1 MSRGKNEYVTPVY
14 TPKNIQPTAPYGG
27 GSIIILGC
35 ISHECKLDLV
45 TIQGNLSGDQCIR
58 DVLQP
63 VVLPHFDNHPL
74 ATRPVYMDDNTR
86 HHLSRAV
93 ATYLQSEAVS
103 AVPWPAMSP
112 VLNPIEHVWDMVGR
126 RIHAREPPVQN
137 IRQLE
142 EHRIGNSSSY
152 HKRTSYV

>member
-1 MSRGKNEYVTPVY
+1 M
-14 TPKNIQPTAPYGG
+14 
-27 GSIIILGC
+27 
-35 ISHECKLDLV
+35 
-45 TIQGNLSGDQCIR
+45 
-58 DVLQP
+58 QP
-63 VVLPHFDNHPL
+63 VVVPHFDNHPL

-86 HHLSRAV
+86 PHLSRAV
-93 ATYLQSEAVS
+93 AAYLQSEAVT

-112 VLNPIEHVWDMVGR
+112 DLNPIKHIWDMVGR

-142 EHRIGNSSSY
+142 EHCIENGSSY